1 MSDPVKLGPFLGIN
15 NKLPA
20 EKLIVPASPGQA
32 AGSFVRDAVNVDLTA
47 AGTFQRRGGHALAV
61 SLTRGSSL
69 WADGGN
75 GYLVDNGLIK
85 TFDGTSVQTVVAT
98 VNPTAAVSF
107 VTTPLGVAWTD
118 GSTLQLIK
126 GATSAPMATPAANPV
141 PIVSGGTGG
150 SLDAGE
156 YIVAFAHVDAAGQ
169 RSPLSYFQTAVI
181 AQNGTIHIG
190 LVASTYA
197 TQVFVS
203 CVGTGM
209 YLETTIPA
217 GATSADVALATS
229 SGTTVSMTFEAPLPP
244 GKWVRYY
251 RGRLLTVVGRTIF
264 YSLPYNYGI
273 YHPATDFIQLDADVT
288 LCEPTQDGVFLA
300 TDSNTW
306 FLDGDDITKAPLKPL
321 APYGAIPNT
330 AAAEPNT
337 LNLWWFT
344 PRGAVRTKDDN
355 TLEMKQD
362 EHMAFGA
369 ASTGAALFR
378 EENGL
383 SQVLTTLASAGTT
396 GATSASSY
404 MSATTVN

>member
-1 MSDPVKLGPFLGIN
+1 M
-15 NKLPA
+15 
-20 EKLIVPASPGQA
+20 
-32 AGSFVRDAVNVDLTA
+32 
-47 AGTFQRRGGHALAV
+47 
-61 SLTRGSSL
+61 
-69 WADGGN
+69 
-75 GYLVDNGLIK
+75 
-85 TFDGTSVQTVVAT
+85 
-98 VNPTAAVSF
+98 
-107 VTTPLGVAWTD
+107 
-118 GSTLQLIK
+118 
-126 GATSAPMATPAANPV
+126 
-141 PIVSGGTGG
+141 
-150 SLDAGE
+150 
-156 YIVAFAHVDAAGQ
+156 
-169 RSPLSYFQTAVI
+169 
-181 AQNGTIHIG
+181 
-190 LVASTYA
+190 
-197 TQVFVS
+197 
-203 CVGTGM
+203 
-209 YLETTIPA
+209 
-217 GATSADVALATS
+217 
-229 SGTTVSMTFEAPLPP
+229 
-244 GKWVRYY
+244 
-251 RGRLLTVVGRTIF
+251 
-264 YSLPYNYGI
+264 
-273 YHPATDFIQLDADVT
+273 T